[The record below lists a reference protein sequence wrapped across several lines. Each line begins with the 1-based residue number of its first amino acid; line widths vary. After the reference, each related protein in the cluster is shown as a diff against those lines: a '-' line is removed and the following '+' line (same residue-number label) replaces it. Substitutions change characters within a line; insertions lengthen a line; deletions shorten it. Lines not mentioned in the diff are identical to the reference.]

1 MLPFVNLS
9 FGDLS
14 GIDNTDVDQISFEK
28 EVMFKDLDDSQ
39 IQFNP
44 RKRKLSLSGSSLDDT
59 LVNVSVTNNNSNIV
73 CNSFCLK
80 YLLKYE

>member
-44 RKRKLSLSGSSLDDT
+44 IK
-59 LVNVSVTNNNSNIV
+59 
-73 CNSFCLK
+73 
-80 YLLKYE
+80 